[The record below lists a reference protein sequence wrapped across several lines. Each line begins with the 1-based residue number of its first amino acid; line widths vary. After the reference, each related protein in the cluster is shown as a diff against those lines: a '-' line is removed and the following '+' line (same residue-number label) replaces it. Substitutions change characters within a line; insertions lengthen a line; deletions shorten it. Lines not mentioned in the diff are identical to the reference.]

1 LLFASEKSWWE
12 ILLIHISFKSGEWD
26 VSVGVVPL
34 LILFWIGAESVRAL
48 QHWRQSQRPP
58 QE

>member
-1 LLFASEKSWWE
+1 LLLATATSWLE
-12 ILLIHISFKSGEWD
+12 TLLIHVSYKNGEWD

-34 LILFWIGAESVRAL
+34 LILFWIGAETLRAV
-48 QHWRQSQRPP
+48 QNWKRSQSPP